1 MQHPLRSL
9 IRAAAR
15 TLFACLAI
23 AVVSAL
29 AALST
34 ATVAEAQPIRT
45 VALLGQTAPGFGDP
59 LIVFKSFNA
68 PLINQSGDVVFFCT
82 VGTTAQP
89 FLSNAIYRWVDGT
102 GLVLVAREG
111 VTAVTNAEPTSVNI
125 AFLLNDLRL
134 DENGRVAFPAQIDG
148 AQNAF
153 FLWESGAL
161 TLLARPGAP
170 MKIFGHHATTGNPI
184 SVVAN
189 LTLPFGFGEAAAF
202 HAGKLVFKASLQNGT
217 YEGLWTADATH
228 TCTDTTPTDPANPV
242 ENSCANLLND
252 IMDAP
257 GASGPPARPRFTSF
271 GGVVRNPGGT
281 MGAIAYFTTA
291 ENPVGFYRFD
301 DAGAPAF
308 IARGNQPFVGNP
320 EELAITTVGG
330 IAFHGGFYLGGTPQ
344 DGNPIHV
351 GLHVE
356 ELGFRQ
362 VYQAFTTDAP
372 GIAGAKLGN
381 PLGLALLDTGL
392 ALGAIDIHKPGDP
405 LHQKNGVWK
414 ESAPWTPELVAHE
427 GQSFAG
433 GGGATFDRLYTV
445 HMNRQGQYALFVKK
459 TGPGITAANDLGL
472 FALDGAGVFGQ
483 ILSEGDLVQ
492 LEDTTIRT
500 VANFV
505 PLGGITAADTLVTGP
520 GTEGRASALN
530 QQGDFTLRMD
540 FLDGSA
546 GVFVIPLGEYVPPTP
561 PRLVGLEAVQVIQD
575 LQNSVPLTEHKR
587 TFVRAHLEA
596 DQPGLVTP
604 LLYGYRDGLPLP
616 GSPLAAANFAGAVV
630 PPQDALALRPE
641 LAASPYFEL
650 PESWTSGTVEL
661 EAELDGILIDCQEAA
676 GPTPDDCKA
685 VVTFAAVDV
694 PQVKFVKMEYYN
706 GSSWIGPSD
715 AEVEN
720 VARRLKSAYPISELS
735 WEMVARRWTTASSFA
750 DLPCKVADS
759 MELQRAR
766 EGCTAANGCTTIYY
780 GVLSADRYDGCA
792 SGIPSNGAAGYVRA
806 NPKAIGRHTASHEL
820 GHVLGRPHSVE
831 EDFGIYT
838 DPADG
843 HQAKVGACCEV
854 AALARPDFPNFQS
867 FGLPNQTCSFG
878 FTPLAN
884 GLRPALG
891 PMTLGADAEIWG
903 LDSDQLLAVRP
914 DRYYD
919 LMSYCD
925 ATPIDT
931 WPSAHSYAALRQAIN
946 ARFAPLAPP
955 ALPTPVPSE
964 RRPAG
969 TTQLAIRGEVDFAA
983 GTVDLQ
989 PLVRIP
995 GLGTQPLPTPP
1006 PGADFA
1012 LRLRDSGGATLELIP
1027 FEPRRWLE
1035 TGQVAASVGSF
1046 FLLIDDDP
1054 AIRTVEVE
1062 RNAVLL
1068 GALSA
1073 SAHAPTVAVLSPN
1086 GGEVLAGPDVT
1097 ITWDGA
1103 DQDGDTLSYTV
1114 ESSADGGTTWTTLAI
1129 DLADET
1135 LTLAKSELAETTQ
1148 GLVRVTASDGFAST
1162 FDTSNAVFT
1171 VTNNAPRVTID
1182 APRANPVFSG
1192 GQLIRFEATAFDREE
1207 GQLGP
1212 TAFAWT
1218 SSLAGAFGTGNALER
1233 LASDFAPGRHWITV
1247 TATDA
1252 DGAPTSASIS
1262 LWIDRSGLFFADGFE
1277 VGLEAW
1283 SNAVP

>member
-1 MQHPLRSL
+1 MRHPLRNL
-9 IRAAAR
+9 IRAAVR
-15 TLFACLAI
+15 TPFSLAVFA
-23 AVVSAL
+23 AL

-34 ATVAEAQPIRT
+34 ATVAAAQPIRT

-89 FLSNAIYRWVDGT
+89 FISNAIYRWVDGT
-102 GLVLVAREG
+102 GLLLVAREG

-184 SVVAN
+184 SLVAN

-202 HAGKLVFKASLQNGT
+202 QAGKLVFKASLQSGT
-217 YEGLWTADATH
+217 YDGIWTADATH
-228 TCTDTTPTDPANPV
+228 TCTDTTPVDPANPL
-242 ENSCANLLND
+242 ENSCVNLLND

-281 MGAIAYFTTA
+281 MGAIAYFTTG

-301 DAGAPAF
+301 DAGVPAF

-320 EELAITTVGG
+320 EELAMTTVGG

-344 DGNPIHV
+344 DGNPAHV

-362 VYQAFTTDAP
+362 VYQAFATDAP

-427 GQSFAG
+427 GQVYSG

-445 HMNRQGQYALFVKK
+445 HINRQGQYALFVKK

-472 FALDGAGVFGQ
+472 FALAGGGAFGQ

-492 LEDTTIRT
+492 LEDLTLRT
-500 VANFV
+500 VASFV
-505 PLGGITAADTLVTGP
+505 PLGGISAADTLVTGP

-604 LLYGYRDGLPLP
+604 LLYGYRDGLELP

-630 PPQDALALRPE
+630 PPQDAFALRKE

-676 GPTPDDCKA
+676 GPMPHDCKA
-685 VVTFAAVDV
+685 VVSFTTVDV
-694 PQVKFVKMEYYN
+694 PQVRFVKMAYFD
-706 GSSWIGPSD
+706 GSTWITPSD
-715 AEVEN
+715 ADVEN
-720 VARRLKSAYPISELS
+720 AARRLKSAYPISELS
-735 WEMVARRWTTASSFA
+735 WGMVSRSWTTAATFD
-750 DLPCKVADS
+750 DLPCAAAFSV
-759 MELQRAR
+759 MYQRA
-766 EGCTAANGCTTIYY
+766 EDGCTAPNGCQTIYY
-780 GVLSADRYDGCA
+780 AILARDRVGGCA
-792 SGIPSNGAAGYVRA
+792 TAAPADAAAGYVRA
-806 NPKAIGRHTASHEL
+806 NPRALGRLTVAHEIGHT
-820 GHVLGRPHSVE
+820 LGRPHSVE

-838 DPADG
+838 TPDG
-843 HQAKVGACCEV
+843 IQKKVGACCEV
-854 AALARPDFPNFQS
+854 AGITTTDFPNFQLFN
-867 FGLPNQTCSFG
+867 FGNETCSTG
-878 FTPLAN
+878 FTPQAN

-891 PMTLGADAEIWG
+891 PMTLGPDSEVWG
-903 LDSDQLLAVRP
+903 LDSDQMLAVDP
-914 DRYYD
+914 NRYFD
-919 LMSYCD
+919 LMSYCRD
-925 ATPIDT
+925 TPIHF
-931 WPSAHSYAALRQAIN
+931 WPSKHTYGEIRQAIN
-946 ARFAPLAPP
+946 GRFAP
-955 ALPTPVPSE
+955 V
-964 RRPAG
+964 AG
-969 TTQLAIRGEVDFAA
+969 PLSGSSPGGTNQLAIRGEVDYLAA
-983 GTVDLQ
+983 TVELF
-989 PLVRIP
+989 PLTRIP
-995 GLGTQPLPTPP
+995 DLGTQPPP
-1006 PGADFA
+1006 PAGNYS
-1012 LRLRDSGGATLELIP
+1012 LRLLDGGGATLQQVP
-1027 FEPRRWLE
+1027 FEPVSWIQSEGEPSHR
-1035 TGQVAASVGSF
+1035 GAF
-1046 FLLIDDDP
+1046 FLLIDDNP
-1054 AIRTVEVE
+1054 AIREVRVEH
-1062 RNAVLL
+1062 NAVVE
-1068 GALSA
+1068 ASRAA
-1073 SAHAPTVAVLSPN
+1073 SAHPPSVTVLSPN
-1086 GGEVLAGPDVT
+1086 GGEALSNPMVT
-1097 ITWDGA
+1097 ITWDGQ
-1103 DQDGDTLSYTV
+1103 DQDGDPLTFVVQYSPDAGA
-1114 ESSADGGTTWTTLAI
+1114 SWTTLMT
-1129 DLADET
+1129 DLTDESVT
-1135 LTLAKSELAETTQ
+1135 LPKFELAKTLQ
-1148 GLVRVTASDGFAST
+1148 GLIRVKASDGFDSAS
-1162 FDTSNAVFT
+1162 DASDGVFS
-1171 VTNNAPRVTID
+1171 VTNNAPLVTID
-1182 APRANPVFSG
+1182 APRVNPVFSG
-1192 GQLIRFEATAFDREE
+1192 SQLLRFEATAFDRED
-1207 GQLGP
+1207 GLLGP
-1212 TAFAWT
+1212 AAFAWT
-1218 SSLAGAFGTGNALER
+1218 SSLGGPFGTGNAVER
-1233 LASDFAPGRHWITV
+1233 LASDFAPGRHWIAV
-1247 TATDA
+1247 TATDV
-1252 DGAPTSASIS
+1252 DGAPASAAIRV
-1262 LWIDRSGLFFADGFE
+1262 WIDQPGLFFADSFEAGFD
-1277 VGLEAW
+1277 GW
-1283 SNAVP
+1283 SAVSP